1 MVIDTRVSRWPLALT
16 ASHILILLSTKPGQ
30 NDRKNLYRK
39 SQGGPVVVR
48 VVQLLYRCCTAVVW
62 FWCVN
67 PVVSPFVNPFVN
79 PFCESCVSLC
89 GDKLPLDTFEEPAP
103 SFASAEKLAPSC
115 ASTENVVVDRL
126 GSNRSQ
132 Y

>member
-1 MVIDTRVSRWPLALT
+1 M
-16 ASHILILLSTKPGQ
+16 
-30 NDRKNLYRK
+30 YRK

-48 VVQLLYRCCTAVVW
+48 VVQLLYRCCLVCAGV
-62 FWCVN
+62 VN
-67 PVVSPFVNPFVN
+67 PFVESFVNPGVSPFVNLFVN

-89 GDKLPLDTFEEPAP
+89 GARLPLDTFEEPAP
-103 SFASAEKLAPSC
+103 SFASAQKLAPSC